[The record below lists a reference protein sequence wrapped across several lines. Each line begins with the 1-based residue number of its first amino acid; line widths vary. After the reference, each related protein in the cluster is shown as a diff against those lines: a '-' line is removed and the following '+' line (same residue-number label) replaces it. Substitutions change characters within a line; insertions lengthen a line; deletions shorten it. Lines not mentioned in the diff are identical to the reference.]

1 MQFLKNK
8 IFLVTLLFIYI
19 PGLVVADA
27 TLDSS
32 DSGVE
37 KLLNSLAKA
46 NSQKEA
52 IVLKEKI
59 WQFWLIDH
67 ENNSAVEQ
75 FDVALDYFER
85 NKLEKANQLFSE
97 IISSYPDYMEAWNKR
112 ATIRFLKGDYQGSL
126 ADIEEVLLRQKRHFG
141 AISGAGLIYLALGD
155 DQRALRSYNRVLEI
169 DPLNKEAL
177 YFVLNLRDKLY
188 GKIL

>member
-1 MQFLKNK
+1 MQFFKNK

-46 NSQKEA
+46 SSQKEA
-52 IVLKEKI
+52 ILLKEKI

-155 DQRALRSYNRVLEI
+155 YQRALRSYKRVLEI

>member
-1 MQFLKNK
+1 MQFFKNK

-32 DSGVE
+32 NSGVE

-52 IVLKEKI
+52 IQLKEKI

-75 FDVALDYFER
+75 FDIALDYFER

-155 DQRALRSYNRVLEI
+155 YQRALRSYKRVLEI

>member
-1 MQFLKNK
+1 MQFFKNK

-46 NSQKEA
+46 NSQKES
-52 IVLKEKI
+52 ILLKEKI

-141 AISGAGLIYLALGD
+141 AISGAGLIYLTLGD

-177 YFVLNLRDKLY
+177 YFVLNLRDKLD
-188 GKIL
+188 GKTL

>member
-1 MQFLKNK
+1 MQFFKNK

-32 DSGVE
+32 NSGVE

-52 IVLKEKI
+52 IQLKEKI

-155 DQRALRSYNRVLEI
+155 DQRALRSYKRVLEI

>member
-1 MQFLKNK
+1 MQFFKNK

-32 DSGVE
+32 NSGVE

-52 IVLKEKI
+52 ILLKEKI

-155 DQRALRSYNRVLEI
+155 DQRALRSYKRVLEI